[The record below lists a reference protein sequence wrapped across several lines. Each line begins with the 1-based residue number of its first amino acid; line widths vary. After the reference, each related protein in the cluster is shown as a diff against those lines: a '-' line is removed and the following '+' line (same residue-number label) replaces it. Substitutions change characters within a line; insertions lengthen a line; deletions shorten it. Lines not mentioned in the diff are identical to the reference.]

1 MSNFEFGVS
10 KSGKKIFLGL
20 EDENSD
26 FLKYGKRFFDFK
38 PHEIIKLLFAFRNPE
53 LARKLG
59 FRFNPKEVTDFFL
72 KIMLDT
78 FEYREK
84 EKIERNDFVSLLLNL
99 KDSFTKVELAAEAML
114 VYSGGFETS
123 ATLMSFTFYELALNP
138 EIQEK
143 LREEIQSTIDEE
155 VTYDLVLNMKYLNM
169 VVNES
174 LRKYPPLP
182 NISRKC
188 TKDFKIPESDFVIEE
203 GTVID
208 FNSFSFQR
216 DSKYFPDPLKFD
228 PERFN
233 EENSKKIKP
242 FTFLPFGEGPR

>member
-1 MSNFEFGVS
+1 MNL
-10 KSGKKIFLGL
+10 KNHLILGL

-26 FLKYGKRFFDFK
+26 FLKYGRRFFDFK
-38 PHEIIKLLFAFRNPE
+38 PHEIIRVLFSFSNPE

-59 FRFNPKEVTDFFL
+59 FRFNANEVTDFFL

-84 EKIERNDFVSLLLNL
+84 HKIERNDFVSLLLNL
-99 KDSFTKVELAAEAML
+99 KDSFTKIELAAEAML

-123 ATLMSFTFYELALNP
+123 ATLMSFAFYELALNP
-138 EIQEK
+138 DIQER
-143 LREEIQSTIDEE
+143 LREEIQSTINDE
-155 VTYDLVLNMKYLNM
+155 VTYDLVIGMKYLNM

-182 NISRKC
+182 NIARMC
-188 TKDFKIPESDFVIEE
+188 TKAFKIPGSDFVIEE
-203 GTVID
+203 GTTVD
-208 FNSFSFQR
+208 FNSISFQR
-216 DSKYFPDPLKFD
+216 DPKYFPDPLKFD